1 MVVKFVCVVRVPL
14 CVRVSRVCLGSPGVF
29 LPVQTCTLLFD
40 LCMARTLSRTLVIRV
55 LSLSSKSAVAMS
67 INIGTCVAVTGETLR
82 VKTALKSVGGGIWVQ
97 SISAWV
103 FPEASRAAIEVAVR
117 SAGVQ
122 VTSTTGATH
131 SGAVAVTSAAE
142 SSGPS
147 SVPPPASAVPSVNA
161 QATLTIRPHKKAILV
176 EGDTMNVK
184 PQLKTAG
191 GRWNSSLSG
200 WIFPG
205 KRQAE
210 IMALLQADPTNTVTV
225 KSTSAAPPAKKAK
238 TDPEVEEE
246 EDEDEDDA

>member
-1 MVVKFVCVVRVPL
+1 
-14 CVRVSRVCLGSPGVF
+14 
-29 LPVQTCTLLFD
+29 
-40 LCMARTLSRTLVIRV
+40 
-55 LSLSSKSAVAMS
+55 MS
-67 INIGTCVAVTGETLR
+67 VNIGTCVAVTGETLR

-97 SISAWV
+97 SMSAWV
-103 FPEASRAAIEVAVR
+103 FPEASRAAVEAAVR

-122 VTSTTGATH
+122 FTSTTGATH
-131 SGAVAVTSAAE
+131 SGAVDVTSAAE
-142 SSGPS
+142 SSGS
-147 SVPPPASAVPSVNA
+147 SSAASAVPSVNA

-191 GRWNSSLSG
+191 GRWNPSLIG
-200 WIFPG
+200 WVFPG

-225 KSTSAAPPAKKAK
+225 TSTSAVPPAKKAK
-238 TDPEVEEE
+238 TDPEEEEE

>member
-1 MVVKFVCVVRVPL
+1 MPFLSGYRSHKYNSCIRIHVLAL
-14 CVRVSRVCLGSPGVF
+14 CI
-29 LPVQTCTLLFD
+29 FD
-40 LCMARTLSRTLVIRV
+40 LCMARTLSRTQVIRV

-67 INIGTCVAVTGETLR
+67 VNIGTCVAVTGETLR

-97 SISAWV
+97 SMSAWV

>member
-1 MVVKFVCVVRVPL
+1 
-14 CVRVSRVCLGSPGVF
+14 
-29 LPVQTCTLLFD
+29 
-40 LCMARTLSRTLVIRV
+40 
-55 LSLSSKSAVAMS
+55 MS
-67 INIGTCVAVTGETLR
+67 VNIGTCVAVTGETLR

-97 SISAWV
+97 SMSAWV